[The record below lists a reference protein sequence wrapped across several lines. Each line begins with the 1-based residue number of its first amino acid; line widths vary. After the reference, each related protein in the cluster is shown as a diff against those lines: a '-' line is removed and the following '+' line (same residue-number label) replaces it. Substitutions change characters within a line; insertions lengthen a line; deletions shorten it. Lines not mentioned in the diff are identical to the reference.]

1 MAVFTANGFRRGPS
15 LLLQGPQSRGT
26 LVVDCSKWSSKIICE
41 RTEALRADLEDPT
54 LFIFAVAT
62 CLLGLPLC
70 LATSLSTSVDFLLVQ
85 LWNQVPSSTARAAP
99 DGMLLVRQ
107 LTTVATLYPFLFTKQ
122 PCQLAWT
129 CIIASLGTG
138 LLDSFSQLE
147 FGTVGSSVVRVFQ
160 TVDRLP
166 RQ

>member
-1 MAVFTANGFRRGPS
+1 
-15 LLLQGPQSRGT
+15 
-26 LVVDCSKWSSKIICE
+26 
-41 RTEALRADLEDPT
+41 
-54 LFIFAVAT
+54 
-62 CLLGLPLC
+62 
-70 LATSLSTSVDFLLVQ
+70 
-85 LWNQVPSSTARAAP
+85 
-99 DGMLLVRQ
+99 MLLVRQ
-107 LTTVATLYPFLFTKQ
+107 LTTIATLYPFLFTKQ
-122 PCQLAWT
+122 PCRLAWM